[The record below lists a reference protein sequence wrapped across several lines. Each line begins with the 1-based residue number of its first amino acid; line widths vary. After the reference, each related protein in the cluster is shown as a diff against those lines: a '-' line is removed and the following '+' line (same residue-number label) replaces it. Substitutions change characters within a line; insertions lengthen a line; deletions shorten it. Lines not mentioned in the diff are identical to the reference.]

1 VKSMP
6 DVEKK
11 INSETGNK
19 AMPGETIPLTAE
31 DRNRK
36 RLFIGLVM
44 LTSFVVCL
52 FLASLWIVP
61 YFGFKA
67 IHPLAPW
74 VAGFF
79 VFISIFA
86 VVWAS
91 AGLLLNAAFGRSLPF
106 FKKMRGITVKL
117 FLPIMTLLGRI
128 FGISK
133 NKIRSSFIRVN
144 NELVLSEAG
153 RYKPSDILLLMPH
166 CLQKSKCKIRL
177 TYDINN
183 CKRCGKCPITG
194 LLELSDKYDIFLA
207 IATGGTIAR
216 RIVVQRRPR
225 IIIAVACQRDLAS
238 GIQDTYPLPVYGV
251 LNERP
256 NGPCLDTLVPL
267 GHLEKAIRRFLDP
280 AWYPEN
286 IQDTVTAC
294 TDAGGRSV
302 KKIQDIRKHEEQGAP
317 ARVAA

>member
-1 VKSMP
+1 MAHTEKTE
-6 DVEKK
+6 EKK
-11 INSETGNK
+11 NITRITPPEP
-19 AMPGETIPLTAE
+19 ATAE
-31 DRNRK
+31 LVPDHRNRR

-44 LTSFVVCL
+44 LTSFIVVL
-52 FLASLWIVP
+52 FLASLWVVP
-61 YFGFKA
+61 YYGFKA

-74 VAGFF
+74 IAGI
-79 VFISIFA
+79 FIFIAILA

-91 AGLLLNAAFGRSLPF
+91 VGLLLNAAFGRSLPF
-106 FKKMRGITVKL
+106 FRKMRGVTVKL

-133 NKIRSSFIRVN
+133 NSIRSSFIRVN

-153 RYKPSDILLLMPH
+153 VYKPSEILLLMPH

-177 TYDINN
+177 TYDIYN

-194 LLELSDKYDIFLA
+194 LLELSDRYGIFLA

-216 RIVVQRRPR
+216 RIVVQRRPK

-256 NGPCLDTLVPL
+256 HGPCLDTLVPL
-267 GHLEKAIRRFLDP
+267 DHLEKAIRRFLDP
-280 AWYPEN
+280 AWYPERLEAEKRK
-286 IQDTVTAC
+286 QK
-294 TDAGGRSV
+294 TDAASDSKSGDNNSENFL
-302 KKIQDIRKHEEQGAP
+302 KEK
-317 ARVAA
+317 RVAA

>member
-1 VKSMP
+1 MP
-6 DVEKK
+6 DLRKNGK
-11 INSETGNK
+11 TETGNLK
-19 AMPGETIPLTAE
+19 VQPTTVPLAGEE
-31 DRNRK
+31 KNRK

-44 LTSFVVCL
+44 LTSFIVCL
-52 FLASLWIVP
+52 FLASLWVIP

-67 IHPLAPW
+67 IHPWAPW
-74 VAGFF
+74 IAGGLVSVA
-79 VFISIFA
+79 VLA
-86 VVWAS
+86 VAWAS

-106 FKKMRGITVKL
+106 FRKMRGVTVKL
-117 FLPIMTLLGRI
+117 FLPIMTLLGRTL
-128 FGISK
+128 GISK
-133 NKIRSSFIRVN
+133 NRIRSSFIRVN

-153 RYKPSDILLLMPH
+153 RYKPSEILLLMPH

-194 LLELSDKYDIFLA
+194 LLELSDRYNIFLA

-216 RIVVQRRPR
+216 RIVVQRRPK

-267 GHLEKAIRRFLDP
+267 EHLEKAIRRFLDP
-280 AWYPEN
+280 VWYPRAVVEEASSGV
-286 IQDTVTAC
+286 TV
-294 TDAGGRSV
+294 DGSSLKHLRDVSEHKEEL
-302 KKIQDIRKHEEQGAP
+302 KKETTR
-317 ARVAA
+317 AAA

>member
-1 VKSMP
+1 MAHTEKT
-6 DVEKK
+6 EKK
-11 INSETGNK
+11 KNITRITPPES
-19 AMPGETIPLTAE
+19 ATAE
-31 DRNRK
+31 LVPDHRNRR

-44 LTSFVVCL
+44 LTSFIVVL
-52 FLASLWIVP
+52 FLASLWVVP
-61 YFGFKA
+61 YYGFKA

-74 VAGFF
+74 IAG
-79 VFISIFA
+79 VFIFIAILA

-106 FKKMRGITVKL
+106 FRKMRGVTVKL

-133 NKIRSSFIRVN
+133 NSIRSSFIRVN

-153 RYKPSDILLLMPH
+153 VYKPSEILLLMPH

-177 TYDINN
+177 TYDIYN

-194 LLELSDKYDIFLA
+194 LLELSDRYGIFLA

-216 RIVVQRRPR
+216 RIVVQRRPK

-256 NGPCLDTLVPL
+256 HGPCLDTLVPL
-267 GHLEKAIRRFLDP
+267 DHLEKAIRRFLDP
-280 AWYPEN
+280 AWYPERLEAEKRK
-286 IQDTVTAC
+286 QK
-294 TDAGGRSV
+294 TDAASDSKSGDNNSENFV
-302 KKIQDIRKHEEQGAP
+302 KEKR
-317 ARVAA
+317 AAA